1 MKKDI
6 PFYPVEGVSIA
17 IAPNLADP
25 TDLWEVHVLNEN
37 EFTIENV
44 TISSRGYGFNKE
56 GATQE
61 TSVLRHH
68 IDELHAAHSALVEQ
82 ISPEVFHLTNEY
94 WVSYFIGP
102 QVYDKKF
109 IFLPESLI
117 AENATHIPLL
127 NREAVWH
134 K

>member
-6 PFYPVEGVSIA
+6 PFYPVEGVSVA
-17 IAPNLADP
+17 IAPNPNDA
-25 TDLWEVHVLNEN
+25 TDLWEVHLLNEN
-37 EFTIENV
+37 DFPIENV
-44 TISSRGYGFNKE
+44 TISSRGYGFDKA
-56 GATQE
+56 GLMQE

-68 IDELHAAHSALVEQ
+68 ITVLQGAHFALVEQ

-94 WVSYFIGP
+94 WISYFIGP
-102 QVYDKKF
+102 QVYDKKY

-117 AENATHIPLL
+117 AENTSFIPLL